1 MRTVWITTSIGLSLS
16 LVMLS
21 ISIFQSGEAA
31 FLFRAARY
39 LRGVAAYS
47 MGVGYLALAISLLAA
62 AFLGTNI
69 GPRHWLRVVRNAG
82 FFCFAVAFVLA
93 AALGVRHV
101 LTGSAL

>member
-1 MRTVWITTSIGLSLS
+1 MRTVWIATGIGLSLS

-21 ISIFQSGEAA
+21 ITIFKSGEAA
-31 FLFRAARY
+31 FLFRAGRY

-62 AFLGTNI
+62 FFLGTNT
-69 GPRHWLRVVRNAG
+69 GPKHLLRPIRNAG

>member
-1 MRTVWITTSIGLSLS
+1 MRTVWITTGVGLSLS

-39 LRGVAAYS
+39 LRGPAAYAI
-47 MGVGYLALAISLLAA
+47 GVAYLALAFSLLAA
-62 AFLGTNI
+62 FILGTDI
-69 GPRHWLRVVRNAG
+69 GPKHWLRSIRNVS
-82 FFCFAVAFVLA
+82 FFCFAVAFTLA
-93 AALGVRHV
+93 AALGVHHA